1 MAPGEILWRC
11 LGERGFAISSFVW
24 TRDLVV
30 QRFIVIRAFHAV
42 IALLA
47 VSLIIFSLARLSG
60 NPLDTLLDI
69 DATEEDFARVS
80 AHWGLDQPL
89 HIQYFKYL
97 GNVVTGNLGESIR
110 WQGQDAMG
118 LLLQRLPA
126 TLELAFF
133 SLLVSAIIA
142 LPIGVI
148 VAVKKD
154 TGIDL
159 AGKIFALF
167 GQSMPSFAL
176 GLLLMWIFAVQLGW
190 LPTSGRGSV
199 FLDTGSGSAKNLI
212 LPAVALGYFQ
222 VAAIMR
228 LTRSSMLEV
237 LDTEYVKLAR
247 IKGISETKVIWKHCL
262 RNALTA
268 PLTYFGLILGGFM
281 TGSVVIETIFTWP
294 GVGLLAIDAVRAKD
308 FQVVQSVVV
317 LFAGIYIVANLLVDI
332 LYAYLDPRVRYN

>member
-1 MAPGEILWRC
+1 M
-11 LGERGFAISSFVW
+11 
-24 TRDLVV
+24 
-30 QRFIVIRAFHAV
+30 QRFIMIRVFHAF
-42 IALLA
+42 IALVA

-60 NPLDTLLDI
+60 DPLDTMLDI
-69 DATEEDFARVS
+69 DATEEDEARLR
-80 AHWGLDQPL
+80 AYWGLDQPL
-89 HIQYFKYL
+89 HIQYFRYL
-97 GNVVTGNLGESIR
+97 GNVVTGNMGESLR

-118 LLLQRLPA
+118 LVLQRLPA
-126 TLELAFF
+126 TVELALF
-133 SLLVSAIIA
+133 SLLISVGIA

-154 TGIDL
+154 TGIDV

-190 LPTSGRGSV
+190 LPTSGRGSL
-199 FLDTGSGSAKNLI
+199 FFETGSGSAKNLI
-212 LPAVALGYFQ
+212 LPSIALGYFQ
-222 VAAIMR
+222 VAAILR

-294 GVGLLAIDAVRAKD
+294 GIGLLAIDAVRAKD
-308 FQVVQSVVV
+308 FQVIQTVVV
-317 LFAGIYIVANLLVDI
+317 FFAGIYIVANLVVDI
-332 LYAYLDPRVRYN
+332 LYAYMDPRIRYS

>member
-1 MAPGEILWRC
+1 M
-11 LGERGFAISSFVW
+11 
-24 TRDLVV
+24 
-30 QRFIVIRAFHAV
+30 QRFIMIRGFHAL

-47 VSLIIFSLARLSG
+47 VSIIIFSLARLSG
-60 NPLDTLLDI
+60 DPLDTMLDI
-69 DATEEDFARVS
+69 DATEEDEARLR
-80 AHWGLDQPL
+80 AYWGLDQPL
-89 HIQYFKYL
+89 HVQYFRYL
-97 GNVVTGNLGESIR
+97 GNVVTGNMGESIR

-133 SLLVSAIIA
+133 SLIVSVIMA

-154 TGIDL
+154 TGIDV

-190 LPTSGRGSV
+190 LPTSGRGSFFFDV
-199 FLDTGSGSAKNLI
+199 GHPEKLI
-212 LPAVALGYFQ
+212 LPAIALGYFQ

-262 RNALTA
+262 RNAMTA

-281 TGSVVIETIFTWP
+281 TGSVVTETIFTFP
-294 GVGLLAIDAVRAKD
+294 GIGLLPIDAVRAKD
-308 FQVVQSVVV
+308 FQVIQTVVV
-317 LFAGIYIVANLLVDI
+317 FFAGIYIVANLLVDI
-332 LYAYLDPRVRYN
+332 LYAYMDPRIRYA

>member
-1 MAPGEILWRC
+1 M
-11 LGERGFAISSFVW
+11 
-24 TRDLVV
+24 
-30 QRFIVIRAFHAV
+30 QRFIMIRVFHAF
-42 IALLA
+42 IALVA

-60 NPLDTLLDI
+60 DPLDTMLDI
-69 DATEEDFARVS
+69 DATEEDEARLR
-80 AHWGLDQPL
+80 AYWGLDQPL
-89 HIQYFKYL
+89 HIQYFRYL
-97 GNVVTGNLGESIR
+97 GNVVTGNMGESLR

-118 LLLQRLPA
+118 LVLQRLPA
-126 TLELAFF
+126 TLELALF
-133 SLLVSAIIA
+133 SLLVSVGIA

-154 TGIDL
+154 TGIDV

-199 FLDTGSGSAKNLI
+199 IFETGSGSAKNLI
-212 LPAVALGYFQ
+212 LPSIALGYFQ

-294 GVGLLAIDAVRAKD
+294 GIGLLAIDAVRAKD
-308 FQVVQSVVV
+308 FQVIQTVVV
-317 LFAGIYIVANLLVDI
+317 FFAGIYIVANLVVDI
-332 LYAYLDPRVRYN
+332 LYAYMDPRIRYS

>member
-1 MAPGEILWRC
+1 MI
-11 LGERGFAISSFVW
+11 RGV
-24 TRDLVV
+24 
-30 QRFIVIRAFHAV
+30 HAL

-47 VSLIIFSLARLSG
+47 VSIIILSLARLSG
-60 NPLDTLLDI
+60 DPLDTMLDI
-69 DATEEDFARVS
+69 DATEEDEARLR
-80 AHWGLDQPL
+80 AYWGLDQPL
-89 HIQYFKYL
+89 HVQYFRYL
-97 GNVVTGNLGESIR
+97 GNVVTGNMGESIR

-133 SLLVSAIIA
+133 SLIVSVIMA

-154 TGIDL
+154 TGIDI

-190 LPTSGRGSV
+190 LPTSGRGSFFFDV
-199 FLDTGSGSAKNLI
+199 GHPEKLI
-212 LPAVALGYFQ
+212 LPAIALGYFQ

-262 RNALTA
+262 RNAMTA

-281 TGSVVIETIFTWP
+281 TGSVVTETIFTFP
-294 GVGLLAIDAVRAKD
+294 GIGLLAIDAVRAKD
-308 FQVVQSVVV
+308 IQVIQTEDVF
-317 LFAGIYIVANLLVDI
+317 FAGIYIVANLLVDI
-332 LYAYLDPRVRYN
+332 LYAYMDPRIRYA

>member
-1 MAPGEILWRC
+1 M
-11 LGERGFAISSFVW
+11 
-24 TRDLVV
+24 
-30 QRFIVIRAFHAV
+30 QRFIMIRGFHAL
-42 IALLA
+42 IALMA
-47 VSLIIFSLARLSG
+47 VSIIIFSLARLSG
-60 NPLDTLLDI
+60 DPLDTMLDI
-69 DATEEDFARVS
+69 DATEEDEARLR
-80 AHWGLDQPL
+80 AYWGLDQPL
-89 HIQYFKYL
+89 HVQYFRYL
-97 GNVVTGNLGESIR
+97 GNVVTGNMGESIR
-110 WQGQDAMG
+110 WQGQDAMD
-118 LLLQRLPA
+118 LLLHRLPA

-133 SLLVSAIIA
+133 SLIVSVILA
-142 LPIGVI
+142 LPVGVI

-154 TGIDL
+154 TGIDI

-190 LPTSGRGSV
+190 LPTSGRGSFFFEV
-199 FLDTGSGSAKNLI
+199 GHPEKLI
-212 LPAVALGYFQ
+212 MPAVALGYFQ

-281 TGSVVIETIFTWP
+281 TGSVVTETIFTFP
-294 GVGLLAIDAVRAKD
+294 GIGLLAIDAVRAKD
-308 FQVVQSVVV
+308 FQVIQTVVV
-317 LFAGIYIVANLLVDI
+317 FFAGIYIVANLLVDI
-332 LYAYLDPRVRYN
+332 LYAYMDPRIRYA

>member
-1 MAPGEILWRC
+1 M
-11 LGERGFAISSFVW
+11 
-24 TRDLVV
+24 
-30 QRFIVIRAFHAV
+30 QRFIMIRAFHAL
-42 IALLA
+42 IALFA

-60 NPLDTLLDI
+60 DPLDTMLDI
-69 DATEEDFARVS
+69 DATEEDEARLR
-80 AHWGLDQPL
+80 AYWGLDQPL
-89 HIQYFKYL
+89 HIQYFRYL
-97 GNVVTGNLGESIR
+97 GNVVTGNMGESLR

-133 SLLVSAIIA
+133 SLIVSVILA

-154 TGIDL
+154 TGIDI

-190 LPTSGRGSV
+190 LPTSGRGSFFAEV
-199 FLDTGSGSAKNLI
+199 GQPEKLI
-212 LPAVALGYFQ
+212 MPSIALGYFQ

-247 IKGISETKVIWKHCL
+247 IKGISETKVIWKHCF

-281 TGSVVIETIFTWP
+281 TGSVVIETIFTYP
-294 GVGLLAIDAVRAKD
+294 GIGLLAIDAVRAKD
-308 FQVVQSVVV
+308 FQVIQTVVV
-317 LFAGIYIVANLLVDI
+317 FFAGIYIVANLLVDI
-332 LYAYLDPRVRYN
+332 LYAYMDPRIRYT

>member
-1 MAPGEILWRC
+1 M
-11 LGERGFAISSFVW
+11 
-24 TRDLVV
+24 
-30 QRFIVIRAFHAV
+30 
-42 IALLA
+42 IALMA
-47 VSLIIFSLARLSG
+47 VSIIIFSLARLSG
-60 NPLDTLLDI
+60 DPLDTMLDI
-69 DATEEDFARVS
+69 DATEEDEARLR
-80 AHWGLDQPL
+80 AYWGLDQPL
-89 HIQYFKYL
+89 HVQYFRYL
-97 GNVVTGNLGESIR
+97 GNVVTGNMGESIR
-110 WQGQDAMG
+110 WQGQDAMD
-118 LLLQRLPA
+118 LLLHRLPA

-133 SLLVSAIIA
+133 SLIVSVILA
-142 LPIGVI
+142 LPVGVI

-154 TGIDL
+154 TGIDI

-190 LPTSGRGSV
+190 LPTSGRGSFFFEV
-199 FLDTGSGSAKNLI
+199 GHPEKLI
-212 LPAVALGYFQ
+212 MPAVALGYFQ

-281 TGSVVIETIFTWP
+281 TGSVVTETIFTFP
-294 GVGLLAIDAVRAKD
+294 GIGLLAIDAVRAKD
-308 FQVVQSVVV
+308 FQVIQTVVV
-317 LFAGIYIVANLLVDI
+317 FFAGIYLVANLLVDI
-332 LYAYLDPRVRYN
+332 LYAYMDPRIRYA